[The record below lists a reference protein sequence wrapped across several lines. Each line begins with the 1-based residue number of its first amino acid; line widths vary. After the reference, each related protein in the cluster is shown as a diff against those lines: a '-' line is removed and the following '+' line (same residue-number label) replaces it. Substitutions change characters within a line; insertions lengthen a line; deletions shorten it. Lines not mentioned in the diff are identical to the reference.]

1 MTRNWMRVFF
11 ASLAVILL
19 VGCSSIEE
27 EVEDGIENAKLVFQ
41 GDAEKP
47 NEKVNNMKLFIPSG
61 FSIEDEL
68 DQTNIILSKGKDSYI
83 LFLNPNELP
92 SSRLYY
98 DLMMADTNLN
108 IVEEKTFEQNG
119 RFGFVAI
126 LENSEEKYE
135 LITSIGGIKLSTISK
150 QQNIAGNLD
159 KMMTIVRSIT
169 IN

>member
-19 VGCSSIEE
+19 VGCSSTEE

-41 GDAEKP
+41 SDAVKP
-47 NEKVNNMKLFIPSG
+47 NEKINDMKLFIPSG
-61 FSIEDEL
+61 FSIEDEP
-68 DQTNIILSKGKDSYI
+68 DETNIILSKGKDSYI
-83 LFLNPNELP
+83 LFLNPNELQ

-98 DLMMADTNLN
+98 DLMIADTNLN

-126 LENSEEKYE
+126 LENSEEKFE
-135 LITSIGGIKLSTISK
+135 LITSIGGIKLTTISK
-150 QQNIAGNLD
+150 EQNIAGNLD
-159 KMMTIVRSIT
+159 KMMTIVRSINT
-169 IN
+169 N

>member
-1 MTRNWMRVFF
+1 MTRNWMRFLFV
-11 ASLAVILL
+11 SLAVILL
-19 VGCSSIEE
+19 VGCSSIED

-41 GDAEKP
+41 SDAEKP
-47 NEKVNNMKLFIPSG
+47 NEKINNMKLFIPSG
-61 FSIEDEL
+61 FSIEDEP
-68 DQTNIILSKGKDSYI
+68 DETNIILSKGKDSYI

-92 SSRLYY
+92 GSRLYY

-150 QQNIAGNLD
+150 QQDIAGNLE

-169 IN
+169 TN

>member
-19 VGCSSIEE
+19 VGCSSTEE

-41 GDAEKP
+41 SDAEKP
-47 NEKVNNMKLFIPSG
+47 NEKINDMKLFIPSG
-61 FSIEDEL
+61 FSIEDEP
-68 DQTNIILSKGKDSYI
+68 DETNIILSKGKDSYI

-98 DLMMADTNLN
+98 DLMIADTNLN

-126 LENSEEKYE
+126 LENSEEKFE
-135 LITSIGGIKLSTISK
+135 LITSIGGIKLTTISK

-159 KMMTIVRSIT
+159 KMMTIVRSINT
-169 IN
+169 N

>member
-1 MTRNWMRVFF
+1 MTRNWMRFFF

-19 VGCSSIEE
+19 VGCSSMED

-41 GDAEKP
+41 RDAEKP
-47 NEKVNNMKLFIPSG
+47 NEKINNMKLFIPSG
-61 FSIEDEL
+61 FSIEDEP
-68 DQTNIILSKGKDSYI
+68 DETNIILSKGKDSYI

-92 SSRLYY
+92 GSRLYY

-119 RFGFVAI
+119 RFGFVAV

-150 QQNIAGNLD
+150 QQDIAGNLE

-169 IN
+169 TN